1 MRRRFLALSVPLIA
15 TALAAPSVAAAAG
28 GSSVLAGKSPT
39 VTDTGSKTMKSG
51 GSTGPSGRRWN

>member
-1 MRRRFLALSVPLIA
+1 MRRRFLALSVPLIL

-39 VTDTGSKTMKSG
+39 VSSSKTLKSG